1 MLACCEGSPFRDPIS
16 MAILKLQENG
26 RIQVLYN
33 KWWKNT
39 GICVSD
45 DKKKDNKASS
55 LGVANVGGIF
65 VVLFVGLALAVVVAI
80 LEFVWNS
87 RKNTTGNRL
96 TKQVSCADESLL
108 CDKGRVRSI
117 INSSLYFIAIAT
129 HIYNSCFCCFSYQ
142 SQA

>member
-1 MLACCEGSPFRDPIS
+1 

-96 TKQVSCADESLL
+96 TKQVSCAEESLL
-108 CDKGRVRSI
+108 SGIKDKCV
-117 INSSLYFIAIAT
+117 LL
-129 HIYNSCFCCFSYQ
+129 
-142 SQA
+142 